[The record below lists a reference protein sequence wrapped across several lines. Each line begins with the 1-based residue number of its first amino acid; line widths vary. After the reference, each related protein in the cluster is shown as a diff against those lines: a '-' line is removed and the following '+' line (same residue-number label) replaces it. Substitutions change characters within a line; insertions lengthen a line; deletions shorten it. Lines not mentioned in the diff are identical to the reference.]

1 MQLSCLKH
9 LFKTD
14 MGARS
19 QVHVTGLRNEQAPRR
34 HHGCMELE
42 ETLAQLRAALNE
54 AMHDRDQPAVMAL
67 RAAISALQN
76 AAAVP
81 ADDRGGSI
89 EESPSGAG
97 ATDVPRHELTP
108 HEVQFIIETEVDL
121 REAEAASCERLGQHE
136 RAERLRAE
144 ADALAPWTT

>member
-1 MQLSCLKH
+1 
-9 LFKTD
+9 

-19 QVHVTGLRNEQAPRR
+19 QVHVTRLRNEQAPRR
-34 HHGCMELE
+34 HHGCMDLE

-54 AMHDRDQPAVMAL
+54 AMLDRDQPAVMAL
-67 RAAISALQN
+67 RAAVSALRAAVSALQN

-81 ADDRGGSI
+81 ADGRGGSI